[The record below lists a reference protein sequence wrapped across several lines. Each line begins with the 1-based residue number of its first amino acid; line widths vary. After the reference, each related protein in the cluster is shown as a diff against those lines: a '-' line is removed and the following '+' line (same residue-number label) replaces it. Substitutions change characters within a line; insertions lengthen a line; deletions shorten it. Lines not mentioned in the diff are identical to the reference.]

1 MNKLRN
7 HGRASVVNRSMTL
20 VLGLALVL
28 SSCGGTGASDDPT
41 ASTNQAS
48 TETSA
53 QAGDAEDGNAPAEA
67 PNEDETSEEETAQ
80 DEAVEE
86 PDSEASD
93 GDCLVGNWVL
103 TEEVMNGW
111 FDTFETGADVTF
123 EITGSTTLDFNADGT
138 FLYLPEFALSM
149 VTGGIDGTGDTSGS
163 LGGTYIIDEGVVR
176 TETIE
181 NDLVIDITVAGIEIS
196 SDQFGSEF
204 ANVPLSEAPFDCSGP
219 NPVILFETA
228 AGPRYPVE
236 LTPA

>member
-28 SSCGGTGASDDPT
+28 SSCGGSGSDDST

-48 TETSA
+48 TETSGPV
-53 QAGDAEDGNAPAEA
+53 GDAEEGSAPVDSPA
-67 PNEDETSEEETAQ
+67 EDETVEDET
-80 DEAVEE
+80 VEE

-93 GDCLVGNWVL
+93 SDCLVGNWVL

-111 FDTFETGADVTF
+111 YDTFETGADVTF
-123 EITGSTTLDFNADGT
+123 EITGSTTLDFNDDGT

-163 LGGTYIIDEGVVR
+163 LGGTYTIDEGVVR